1 MYCDSCILIKL
12 LTSEEDS
19 AVFER
24 ELRGRPLGTS
34 ELSIT
39 EVCSALLAKE
49 RSGRILPNER
59 QRAWTLFNR
68 WIDEEILLLHPLNP
82 PTVRKAAWQ
91 LEQCHPRVAL
101 RTLDAL
107 HLATADLTQDLPLCT
122 TDQQMR
128 QAAMHLALPLFP
140 SE

>member
-1 MYCDSCILIKL
+1 MYCDSCILVKL

-49 RSGRILPNER
+49 RSERILPSER
-59 QRAWTLFNR
+59 LRAWRLFNS
-68 WIDEEILLLHPLNP
+68 WIEDEILLLHPLNP
-82 PTVRKAAWQ
+82 ATVRKAAWQ
-91 LEQCHPRVAL
+91 LEQCRSQVAL

-107 HLATADLTQDLPLCT
+107 HLATADLAQDFPLCT
-122 TDQQMR
+122 TDQRMR
-128 QAAMHLALPLFP
+128 QAAVHLGIPLFP
-140 SE
+140 SD